1 MYCTK
6 CGAESSDKNAF
17 CTKCG
22 AALVKKDNVSEVNN
36 PVTSQQ
42 NQAVSRAP
50 QVPYQ
55 QGSQWQ
61 NVYQNP
67 QQGYNPQF
75 QTEKPKFNGMSIAG
89 FVLSLCAVVLV
100 EEGIGFVCMVLSLI
114 FSIIGLASKN
124 KVKCRGKGLAIAGIA
139 ISGVYLLM
147 ILFAVM
153 FVGSVFSGLFWSAY
167 R

>member
-1 MYCTK
+1 MFCTK
-6 CGAESSDKNAF
+6 CGAESSEENAF

-22 AALVKKDNVSEVNN
+22 AVLVKKANVSEVKNS
-36 PVTSQQ
+36 VTPQQ
-42 NQAVSRAP
+42 NQTLPHAS
-50 QVPYQ
+50 QIPYP
-55 QGSQWQ
+55 QGSQGQ
-61 NVYQNP
+61 NIYQNP

-75 QTEKPKFNGMSIAG
+75 QIEKLKFNGMSIAG
-89 FVLSLCAVVLV
+89 FVLSLCSVVLV
-100 EEGIGFVCMVLSLI
+100 EEGIGFVCMVLALI

-124 KVKCRGKGLAIAGIA
+124 KIKCRGKGLAIAGIA